1 MRSGARATRV
11 AVGRQASALH
21 GMVPAAKAAKMCAGG
36 SDGSTP
42 NAGTRRGCGPGR
54 SRRRVACATCWQA
67 VAAHRPSVV
76 RHRAIG
82 VAARSGHRFSRQAA
96 RARRCRWPRP
106 HHRVARRERSART
119 VRAALAAELVQMK
132 LDLIDAGG
140 SAATLAVTFPER
152 GAKGLELLKEAVP
165 GLSRMALLWAPTDL
179 GRGGRP
185 DELRCRSRCTRAAR
199 GRLCGQELPQASPLR
214 ADRVIA

>member
-1 MRSGARATRV
+1 M
-11 AVGRQASALH
+11 
-21 GMVPAAKAAKMCAGG
+21 
-36 SDGSTP
+36 D
-42 NAGTRRGCGPGR
+42 
-54 SRRRVACATCWQA
+54 RRRMLGHVVGAGLAGH
-67 VAAHRPSVV
+67 AAGSRAQPAGKPLRRIGRLSFGTAPSGSQPDPDIAF
-76 RHRAIG
+76 RDKLRALGDVDGRDLIIESRDANG
-82 VAARSGHRFSRQAA
+82 QPERF
-96 RARRCRWPRP
+96 
-106 HHRVARRERSART
+106 
-119 VRAALAAELVQMK
+119 AALAAELVQMK